1 MLLFEYNIKDQ
12 EVIIEG
18 EPTFDLDKKWFSVI
32 AKVLSTTPKWAGYPE
47 FATLTG
53 SYDLNLLQKLKSG
66 EHFLVTGGYSTG
78 SDPGMK
84 GKLFATKALKHK
96 PNVKEFLSSL
106 QGLSQM
112 AIEPGCGKPHM
123 HDDELAEHKKR
134 EVTDVVF
141 AWRNAL
147 TEQGKRTEPLIER
160 FLLSHPEHFKTP
172 EGLDLVVDD
181 PWEHVCRLVAEL
193 NQDNPKRPG
202 YPWVAPQGVLDAV
215 VGQDA
220 RNALYDYVRSQG
232 LDVVRERSRPS
243 LSSASSL
250 DR

>member
-1 MLLFEYNIKDQ
+1 MLSFEYNVKDQ

-18 EPTFDLDKKWFSVI
+18 EPTFDLDKKWFSVL
-32 AKVLSTTPKWAGYPE
+32 AKVLSASPKWSGYPE

-53 SYDLNLLQKLKSG
+53 SYDLNLLQKLKPG
-66 EHFLVTGGYSTG
+66 EHFLVTGGYSTA
-78 SDPGMK
+78 SDPDLK
-84 GKLFATKALKHK
+84 GRLLATDAIKHK
-96 PNVKEFLSSL
+96 PNVNEFLSSL

-123 HDDELAEHKKR
+123 HAAALAEHKKR

-141 AWRNAL
+141 AWRESL
-147 TEQGKRTEPLIER
+147 TEQGKWTEPLIER
-160 FLLSHPEHFKTP
+160 FLLANPEYFKTP

-193 NQDNPKRPG
+193 NVENPRRPG
-202 YPWVAPQGVLDAV
+202 YPWIAPQGLLDAV

-220 RNALYDYVRSQG
+220 RNALYNYVRSQG
-232 LDVVRERSRPS
+232 LDVVKERARPS